1 MIQKIIAEKFKD
13 NTVITIAHR
22 LSTVQHADR
31 LVVMQQGRIE
41 EIGTHAELLQKGGL
55 YTRLYQTQFQ
65 KKSNSE
71 ERHLM

>member
-1 MIQKIIAEKFKD
+1 L
-13 NTVITIAHR
+13 VIAHR

-31 LVVMQQGRIE
+31 LVVMQRGRIE

-65 KKSNSE
+65 LTSLEPIPGNDRGQESV
-71 ERHLM
+71 